1 MTIVKKKYFYFNSF
15 PNNCFWKRHWV
26 SGARSSSQE
35 RCTKVF
41 ELSNGEQQFSSSS
54 GARKLWIELI
64 VLPLLWQLP
73 KIKVHPVGDM
83 F

>member
-1 MTIVKKKYFYFNSF
+1 
-15 PNNCFWKRHWV
+15 
-26 SGARSSSQE
+26 
-35 RCTKVF
+35 VF

-54 GARKLWIELI
+54 GAWKLWIELI
-64 VLPLLWQLP
+64 VLAFLWQLP